1 MVALMYGEKINRS
14 DHQFCFKDTLEMP
27 LTLHYNNDTKE
38 ATVSL
43 PLPLSEPQPF
53 N

>member
-1 MVALMYGEKINRS
+1 MVALIYGEKISRTICS
-14 DHQFCFKDTLEMP
+14 ADFKDTLEML

-43 PLPLSEPQPF
+43 PLPQPQPF